1 MLTLKLIKK
10 ADIILIA
17 LVLLL
22 VLLWFLLTP
31 EAENTLAVI
40 TVDGKVC
47 KTVDL
52 KSAKDEKIQIGNMLI
67 YADNGEIWVSCSDC
81 PDGLCENTGKIK
93 RAGQIIACVPN
104 KVVIT
109 IKGVEADGVTG

>member
-1 MLTLKLIKK
+1 MKLIKK

-17 LVLLL
+17 VVLLL

-31 EAENTLAVI
+31 ETENTLAVI
-40 TVDGKVC
+40 TVDGKAY
-47 KTVDL
+47 KTIDL
-52 KSAKDEKIQIGNMLI
+52 KSAKGEEIQVGNMLI
-67 YADNGEIWVSCSDC
+67 YADNGEIWVLHSDC
-81 PDGLCENTGKIK
+81 PDKLCENTGKIK
-93 RAGQIIACVPN
+93 RAGQVIACVPN